1 MELRQLEYLVA
12 VIEEANFT
20 RAAARVHVAQ
30 PGVSAQIRQLER
42 ELGQHLLDRSTRTVR
57 PTEAGAAV
65 LPHARA
71 ALAAVAGIRSA
82 VDDLAGL
89 LRGHVSVGTVATGGP
104 IDLPGRLADFYHDHP
119 GLEIT
124 LTEDTSE
131 RLIASLLAGRLD
143 LAVIGLAG
151 TDPPGLAVEV
161 ITDRPLAAIVPS
173 DHPLA
178 RRRGVRL
185 TELTDYPLITTPPGS
200 GIRAVLDAGFAAAGL
215 RPRIAFEASVPAIV
229 TRLAERGLGIAILP
243 AAENPGPEPSDLV
256 EVPIGQPQLRGRL
269 VLAWRADPPPGP
281 AIRALA
287 RHFTPPIK

>member
-12 VIEEANFT
+12 VIEEASFT

-42 ELGQHLLDRSTRTVR
+42 ELGQPLLDRSTRTVR

-71 ALAAVAGIRSA
+71 ALAAVAGIRAA

-89 LRGHVSVGTVATGGP
+89 LRGHVSVGTVAAGGP
-104 IDLPGRLADFYHDHP
+104 IDLPGRLADFHQDYP
-119 GLEIT
+119 GVEVT

-131 RLIASLLAGRLD
+131 RLTGSLLAGRVD
-143 LAVIGLAG
+143 LAIIGLG
-151 TDPPGLAVEV
+151 DTDPPGLAVEV
-161 ITDRPLAAIVPS
+161 ITDRPLAAVMSS

-178 RRRGVRL
+178 RRQAVKL
-185 TELTDYPLITTPPGS
+185 KELADHPIITLPPGS
-200 GIRAVLDAGFAAAGL
+200 GIRAILDAGFAAIGL
-215 RPRIAFEASVPAIV
+215 RPRVAFEASAPAVVI
-229 TRLAERGLGIAILP
+229 RLAERGLGIAVLS
-243 AAENPGPEPSDLV
+243 AAEDYNPEPSRLV
-256 EVPIGQPQLRGRL
+256 EVPIIQPQMRGRL

-281 AIRALA
+281 ATRALA
-287 RHFTPPIK
+287 RRLTE